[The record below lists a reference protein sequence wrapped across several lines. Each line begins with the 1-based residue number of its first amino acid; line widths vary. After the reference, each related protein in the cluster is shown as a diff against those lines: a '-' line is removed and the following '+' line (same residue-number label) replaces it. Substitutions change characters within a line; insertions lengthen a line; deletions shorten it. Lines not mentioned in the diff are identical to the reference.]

1 MTKETWL
8 AIAIGNTHIRAAIFS
23 GTEISVEYV
32 KPHIELDELEYEL
45 DRYSY
50 DRILIASVVPD
61 VVTPWHGLAHTQ
73 IVSSQL
79 VPIGGIYKTF
89 GVDRALVALGAGVTY
104 GYPVLAIDAGT
115 SLTLTGIDATPALVG
130 GAILPGLHAQFK
142 CLRLNAALLPL
153 ANPPSELPTLWA
165 NDTIASMQSGVVNTV
180 VAGLKRFIIDW
191 QKQFPRTPVIITG
204 GEGEYI
210 QSYLQGGKLDKRLI
224 FWGMRSL

>member
-1 MTKETWL
+1 MSKETWL

-23 GTEISVEYV
+23 GTEISVEYT

-50 DRILIASVVPD
+50 DRISIASVVPD

-73 IVSSQL
+73 LISSQS
-79 VPIGGIYKTF
+79 VPIEGIYKTF

-104 GYPVLAIDAGT
+104 GYPVLVIDAGT
-115 SLTLTGIDATPALVG
+115 ALTVTGIDATPALVG
-130 GAILPGLHAQFK
+130 GAILPGLYAQFK

-153 ANPPSELPTLWA
+153 ANTPKELPTLWA
-165 NDTIASMQSGVVNTV
+165 SDTIASMQSGVVNTV
-180 VAGLKRFIIDW
+180 IAGLKRFIIDW

-210 QSYLQGGKLDKRLI
+210 QGYLQGGKLDKRLI